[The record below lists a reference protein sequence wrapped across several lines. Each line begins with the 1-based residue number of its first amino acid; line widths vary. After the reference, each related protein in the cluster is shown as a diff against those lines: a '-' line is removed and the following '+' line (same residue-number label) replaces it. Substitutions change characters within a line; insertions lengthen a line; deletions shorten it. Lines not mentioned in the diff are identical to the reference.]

1 MLDSEGGRG
10 MSCPMK
16 PLGHRLMAF
25 HDLDESEGHM
35 FIYVLVLAGII
46 GYPISSFA
54 QFVDK
59 GEYVVVAKGTR
70 LCASVAQGVPRAM
83 LDPEKLFWRVASDV
97 RTNGTQSVAPFVVET
112 AYDRKSGETKIN
124 ARRYDQDYAT
134 LFKRDPEYQ
143 GRFLMVSPKDNQVEA
158 TVELCGKK
166 K

>member
-16 PLGHRLMAF
+16 LLGHRPMAF
-25 HDLDESEGHM
+25 HDLDEREGHM
-35 FIYVLVLAGII
+35 FVYVLVLAGII
-46 GYPISSFA
+46 GFPISSFA

-59 GEYVVVAKGTR
+59 GAYVVVARGTR
-70 LCASVAQGVPRAM
+70 LCASVAQGVPSAM

-97 RTNGTQSVAPFVVET
+97 RTNGTQTVAPFVFEA

-124 ARRYDQDYAT
+124 ARKYDQDYAT

-158 TVELCGKK
+158 TVELCGKEK
-166 K
+166 